1 MNDSVVEVLKKLIAN
16 HGIVLCTNWS
26 RLEGLLCDHAGQHRR
41 EINILVMAAKR
52 GIAEELLRVGS
63 QVDPLLLN
71 RLVQRLHEETG
82 IAEKFAEWAVNSWR
96 IALGKDV
103 RGIAD
108 GVAKV
113 EPPPS
118 AIVACPALDQEATDE
133 ASPQPR
139 KILES
144 FRWHIANSVS
154 FERGEVVVHGS
165 APIFI
170 RTSEGLR
177 RREGAERAIRSAI
190 LLGNALSVLPYEELT
205 DPSPRQKTR
214 VSFAELVESFLR
226 LRRQADS
233 TEQRK
238 IVARRI
244 RVKYKQYLE
253 RIYRTMSRREFPLNP
268 FPPEEFFER
277 EVFDILQQLK
287 PPFNEDKFQTLL
299 NLYQTSPSFQ
309 RLPPQMKRSS
319 INNISSTFH
328 RDIGALPDFLGYA
341 QIGIRFLADLMDHYN
356 C

>member
-1 MNDSVVEVLKKLIAN
+1 MNDGVIEVLKKLIAS

-41 EINILVMAAKR
+41 EINILVIAAKQ

-71 RLVQRLHEETG
+71 RLVRRLHEETG
-82 IAEKFAEWAVNSWR
+82 IAEKFAEWAVNSWM
-96 IALGKDV
+96 IALGMDV
-103 RGIAD
+103 QGTADEVTKREPVLSSIAARHAVDQVTD
-108 GVAKV
+108 G
-113 EPPPS
+113 
-118 AIVACPALDQEATDE
+118 
-133 ASPQPR
+133 ASQQTR
-139 KILES
+139 KTLES

-177 RREGAERAIRSAI
+177 RREGAERAIRAAI

-205 DPSPRQKTR
+205 DPIAGQKKR
-214 VSFAELVESFLR
+214 VSFAELIESFLR

-233 TEQRK
+233 AEQSK
-238 IVARRI
+238 IVAQRI
-244 RVKYKQYLE
+244 RVKYKQYLQ
-253 RIYRTMSRREFPLNP
+253 RIYRAMSRREFSLNP
-268 FPPEEFFER
+268 FPPDEFFER
-277 EVFDILQQLK
+277 EVFDILQQFK

-309 RLPPQMKRSS
+309 RLPPQMRRSS
-319 INNISSTFH
+319 LTNISATFH

-341 QIGIRFLADLMDHYN
+341 QIGIRFLADLMDHYS